1 MKFLFRIYNRFFA
14 KDKDLADRLRHL
26 LGFTPANLAIFKL
39 AFSHKSSNTEKS
51 YSNNNE
57 RLEYLGD
64 AVLGWVVADF
74 TYRDPE
80 RFPEGRLTD
89 IRKTVV
95 NTNALAAVARRIGL
109 GAHLT
114 LGEAEAANGGRDK
127 TSILSDALEA
137 VFGAVYLDG
146 GTECA
151 KQVVLHLLTD
161 EIADAI
167 AGRAQF
173 DYKTLLQEW
182 LAQNDQGRPRYEHR
196 EFGPAHE
203 PTFVVTLAIDGLVV
217 SEASGG
223 SKKAAEQNAAE
234 MAFKKLNA

>member
-1 MKFLFRIYNRFFA
+1 MTLGATELEQALGYRFV
-14 KDKDLADRLRHL
+14 DSSLLAHALVHR
-26 LGFTPANLAIFKL
+26 
-39 AFSHKSSNTEKS
+39 S
-51 YSNNNE
+51 YSKDFPEAESNE

-80 RFPEGRLTD
+80 SFPEGRLTD

-95 NTNALAAVARRIGL
+95 NTNALATVARRIGL
-109 GAHLT
+109 GEHLA
-114 LGEAEAANGGRDK
+114 LGDAEAASGGRDK

-146 GTECA
+146 GTDCA
-151 KQVVLHLLTD
+151 KKVVLHLLTD

-182 LAQNDQGRPRYEHR
+182 LAQNDQGRPHYEHR

-203 PTFVVTLAIDGLVV
+203 PTFVVTLAIGGLVV

-234 MAFKKLNA
+234 LAFKKLNA